1 MNLLGAFASALLVA
15 AVYQSEDPLLREVG
29 RWSLAKAEHSC
40 SIQAVYED
48 GTTLRVIASDVD
60 SDWSFIFLN
69 PRWTSVASG
78 ASVDIEVQF
87 PGYASWAIRAAGLD
101 PVEAGHAV
109 GFQQDAREGFVAQFA
124 LAERLDLMREGL
136 PVASL
141 SMTDSRRAV
150 QELISCQVELRNRPN
165 FDPFQT
171 NSQIDPGDPA

>member
-87 PGYASWAIRAAGLD
+87 PGYA
-101 PVEAGHAV
+101 
-109 GFQQDAREGFVAQFA
+109 
-124 LAERLDLMREGL
+124 